1 MGGPNMLINKAKY
14 IKLQQEHKDL
24 TEKLQLVLEKTE
36 QKNKFFGSFIESFNF
51 ELTKTIDQHEL
62 VNGQHQVMG
71 DLVAQIKER
80 FDKVNGLSEHSFDNS
95 KILSDKGEILI
106 NSAEDMVEKSEE
118 GRKSVGL
125 VEQLILQ
132 LGNQLKEN
140 FEKMN
145 QLNERSKEIELI
157 VKVIKEI
164 ADQTNLLALNASIEA
179 ARAGEQGKGFAVV
192 ADEVRKLAENT
203 AVSTNSISELT
214 KNIQKDIQETLI
226 STTTSAELVKD
237 GIQISTDTSQKIDYI
252 SGVVNHV
259 QTEVSDVIEKIEEQ
273 KVYSQNVMGEISN
286 TKSLFDEVN
295 EVILK
300 HIDDASV
307 VDVKL
312 EEAFKQVKV
321 LDREKEIDIAGEPQ
335 KQMMGV

>member
-1 MGGPNMLINKAKY
+1 MFINRTKY
-14 IKLQQEHKDL
+14 QGLQQENKEL
-24 TEKLQLVLEKTE
+24 RNKLDLVLGEMQEKGE
-36 QKNKFFGSFIESFNF
+36 FFEKFIESFNF

-62 VNGQHQVMG
+62 VNSQHHVMG
-71 DLVAQIKER
+71 DLVEKIKGR
-80 FDKVNGLSEHSFDNS
+80 FDNVNNLSEYSFDNS
-95 KILSDKGEILI
+95 KILSVKGENLI
-106 NSAEDMVEKSEE
+106 ESAEDMVLKSEE
-118 GRKSVGL
+118 GRKSVGM

-132 LGNQLKEN
+132 LGKQLEETFN
-140 FEKMN
+140 KMN

-157 VKVIKEI
+157 VRVIKEI

-192 ADEVRKLAENT
+192 AEEVRKLAENT

-214 KNIQKDIQETLI
+214 KNIQNDIQETLQ
-226 STTTSAELVKD
+226 STTTSTELVKS
-237 GIQISTDTSQKIDYI
+237 GINLSADTSLKIDYI
-252 SGVVNHV
+252 SGVINNV
-259 QTEVSDVIEKIEEQ
+259 QTEVNDVIEKIEEQ
-273 KVYSQNVMGEISN
+273 KAYSQNVMSEISD

-312 EEAFKQVKV
+312 ESAMKQVNL
-321 LDREKEIDIAGEPQ
+321 LDQEKEVVLAETAATQQIE
-335 KQMMGV
+335 GV